1 MTENGFIDARGRTRV
16 VVTGMG
22 VKTPAGNDVDTM
34 WDDGAL
40 PGRAPPDA
48 SSGGTRPSCPCGSAC
63 EVKNFDPTQYF
74 GPKEVRRQDRVTLL
88 GFSAAA
94 DALADA
100 GEIGADPSRCAVIAA
115 TGVGGLE
122 SMEANESTFL
132 ARGASRV
139 SPFFVTMMMPNAT
152 AGAIS
157 INFGWRGPNLC
168 IATACAAGS
177 QAIGEGVR
185 LVRDGTADVVAAG
198 GTEAP
203 LTPLTVSAFA
213 RMTAL
218 SNRNDDPARASRP
231 FDADRDGFVMA
242 EGAAFVILETMER
255 AVARGARIYGEVLGY
270 GRNADAYHITAPS
283 PGGEGAAA
291 CMQLALDDAGLQISD
306 IGHVN
311 AHGTSTPLN
320 DASEAE
326 AIRKVFGEQ
335 APPVTSTKGVT
346 GHMIAGAGAAE
357 CAISASHHRPRA
369 DPADRQPRAHRRRH
383 RPRRRARRAARRS
396 RRHRCCPTRSASAAT
411 TRPSSSPPS
420 SRRPGPDG
428 RGGGPLR

>member
-1 MTENGFIDARGRTRV
+1 MANDGFLDARGRPRV
-16 VVTGMG
+16 VVTGIG
-22 VKTPAGNDVDTM
+22 AKTPAGNDLDTIWQTVLAGRGTAGRIER
-34 WDDGAL
+34 WDPSEL
-40 PGRAPPDA
+40 PVRFA
-48 SSGGTRPSCPCGSAC
+48 S
-63 EVKNFDPTQYF
+63 EVKDFDPTPYF
-74 GPKEVRRQDRVTLL
+74 GPKEVRRQDRVTHL
-88 GFSAAA
+88 GFAAAA

-122 SMEANESTFL
+122 TMEANEATFL
-132 ARGASRV
+132 ERGASRV

-157 INFGWRGPNLC
+157 IRFGWKGPNLC

-198 GTEAP
+198 GTEGP
-203 LTPLTVSAFA
+203 ITPLTISAFA

-218 SNRNDDPARASRP
+218 STRNDDPSRASRP

-242 EGAAFVILETMER
+242 EGAAFLILETMER
-255 AVARGARIYGEVLGY
+255 ALARHAHIYGEIVGY

-291 CMQLALDDAGLQISD
+291 CMELALADAGLQASD
-306 IGHVN
+306 ICHIN

-320 DASEAE
+320 DAAEAE
-326 AIRKVFGEQ
+326 GIRKVFGEG
-335 APPVTSTKGVT
+335 APPITSTKGVT

-357 CAISASHHRPRA
+357 AAFALLSMVHGVIPPTANLEKIGDEIGLDVVHGEPRPF
-369 DPADRQPRAHRRRH
+369 
-383 RPRRRARRAARRS
+383 
-396 RRHRCCPTRSASAAT
+396 T
-411 TRPSSSPPS
+411 
-420 SRRPGPDG
+420 PGPVQSNSFG
-428 RGGGPLR
+428 FGGHNASLILVPFEPAAGA